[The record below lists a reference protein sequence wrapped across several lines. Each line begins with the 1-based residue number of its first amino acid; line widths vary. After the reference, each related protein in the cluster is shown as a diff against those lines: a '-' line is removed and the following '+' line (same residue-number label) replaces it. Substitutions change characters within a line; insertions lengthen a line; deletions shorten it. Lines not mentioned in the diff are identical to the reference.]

1 MPVQIEDFDASE
13 MHTIVQNLSF
23 PRLVGNPGEER
34 AITYIKEKFA
44 EVEIPLRSEPFD
56 ATMFWTGLIYQLA
69 ILLTILLT
77 ISMVVISFWEP
88 LWNLLII
95 LIILLIAIIGLRK
108 AGGGQLQIIG
118 KKIPTS
124 NLVAEIPAA
133 EEDHGTVLIM
143 AHHDSK
149 SQFLTTVQRSICMF
163 FGVIGVVI
171 ALVGFF
177 CNSIL
182 TLLSSPL
189 VNTFKDL
196 GDVGACLIFVF
207 GVPLALNKTADKSP
221 EFLR

>member
-1 MPVQIEDFDASE
+1 
-13 MHTIVQNLSF
+13 
-23 PRLVGNPGEER
+23 
-34 AITYIKEKFA
+34 
-44 EVEIPLRSEPFD
+44 
-56 ATMFWTGLIYQLA
+56 MFWTGLIYQLA

-149 SQFLTTVQRSICMF
+149 EPILDYSSAKYMYVFWSYWCSNR
-163 FGVIGVVI
+163 IG
-171 ALVGFF
+171 G
-177 CNSIL
+177 IL
-182 TLLSSPL
+182 L
-189 VNTFKDL
+189 
-196 GDVGACLIFVF
+196 
-207 GVPLALNKTADKSP
+207 
-221 EFLR
+221 